1 MFYCFG
7 SLLSRKNEDA
17 MITSNIARI
26 PRNSSNKNCF
36 EYSLIA
42 NARKDH
48 KRKRRRQAL
57 RAEVIKIK

>member
-7 SLLSRKNEDA
+7 SLSSRKGEIA

-26 PRNSSNKNCF
+26 ATISSNENCF

-48 KRKRRRQAL
+48 KRKRMRQAL

>member
-17 MITSNIARI
+17 MSTSNIARI
-26 PRNSSNKNCF
+26 ARKSSNKNCVG
-36 EYSLIA
+36 YSLIA
-42 NARKDH
+42 NANISQ